1 MRVPADAATGHRHI
15 HPSGNGFVRTA
26 RVIFGIPPTRSDMAT
41 YTAAAV
47 DIFLRGCGFDNQPIK

>member
-1 MRVPADAATGHRHI
+1 MRVAADAAAGHRHI

-26 RVIFGIPPTRSDMAT
+26 RAIFGILSTRSVMAT

-47 DIFLRGCGFDNQPIK
+47 DVVPARLRI